1 MGLCSHSY
9 SHTSLS
15 HTLSPPRV
23 STLPGT
29 KSTQEGTDLLREVR
43 KKLKRKAKRRQL
55 KRRAQRRQ
63 QKRRAQRRQQKRK
76 AQRKQLKREAQKRQL
91 KRKAQKRQLKR
102 KALRRQKQ
110 LKNKKR
116 SRQLSNSAR
125 AKSIRIRH
133 RTSTKWSQ
141 PRHTEVLRSTVNST
155 MLLRTMNLLLL
166 PTQHCTVRLTV
177 KEVKLK

>member
-15 HTLSPPRV
+15 RTLSPPRV

-29 KSTQEGTDLLREVR
+29 WATQEGTDLLREVR
-43 KKLKRKAKRRQL
+43 KKL

-76 AQRKQLKREAQKRQL
+76 AQRKQLKR
-91 KRKAQKRQLKR
+91 KAQKKQLKR

-177 KEVKLK
+177 KEV